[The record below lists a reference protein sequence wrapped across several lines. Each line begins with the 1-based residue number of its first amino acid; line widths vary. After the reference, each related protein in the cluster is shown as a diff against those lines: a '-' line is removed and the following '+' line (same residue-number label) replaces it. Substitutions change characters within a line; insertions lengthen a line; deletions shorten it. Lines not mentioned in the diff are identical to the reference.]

1 MLRSLA
7 KAGPSSSVA
16 TARAPTRAAG
26 ARRQAW
32 RVRATAEFAS
42 GYQMS
47 AEDVKAALLDSLY
60 GTDRG
65 LTARSEVR
73 AEIDELITQLEAC
86 NPTTSPTEDA
96 DKLSGTWKLAYT
108 SGSELIAVLALSR
121 LPGVEIGDISQT
133 IDTRSMKVQ
142 NKVDISVPLSKTSVS
157 TSANLEVRSP
167 KRLQVK
173 FNQGSIATLQ
183 LLDNVDIP
191 GELSIMGQR
200 VDLQPI
206 QPVLEPLKG
215 VAQQG
220 LSLAQELFKQLPKE
234 ASLPIQ
240 GDQAQTWLITTYLDD
255 NLRISRGPRGSVFIL
270 TKDVPPGPAPG
281 ETYGEAAAKL
291 YEAEVADDKGAAL
304 N

>member
-1 MLRSLA
+1 M
-7 KAGPSSSVA
+7 
-16 TARAPTRAAG
+16 
-26 ARRQAW
+26 
-32 RVRATAEFAS
+32 
-42 GYQMS
+42 
-47 AEDVKAALLDSLY
+47 
-60 GTDRG
+60 
-65 LTARSEVR
+65 
-73 AEIDELITQLEAC
+73 
-86 NPTTSPTEDA
+86 
-96 DKLSGTWKLAYT
+96 
-108 SGSELIAVLALSR
+108 
-121 LPGVEIGDISQT
+121 
-133 IDTRSMKVQ
+133 
-142 NKVDISVPLSKTSVS
+142 PLSKTSVS

-270 TKDVPPGPAPG
+270 TKASGGGDATSSYAVGATSKVCMPGQCCHRESCDGRQRACRTSRRGLPPGRRTGRRLRSFTRRRWRTTRARP
-281 ETYGEAAAKL
+281 
-291 YEAEVADDKGAAL
+291 
-304 N
+304 